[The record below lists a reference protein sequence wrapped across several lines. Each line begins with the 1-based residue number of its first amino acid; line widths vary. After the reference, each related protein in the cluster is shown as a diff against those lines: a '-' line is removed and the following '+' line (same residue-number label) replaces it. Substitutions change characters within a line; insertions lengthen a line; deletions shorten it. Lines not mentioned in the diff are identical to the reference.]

1 MDDLQRGHMSH
12 AGQQFGGEIKT
23 GSDPRAQEEHS
34 VRGGEPGECG
44 VGKRSLESGQSK
56 GVIRAQHWVCL

>member
-23 GSDPRAQEEHS
+23 GLDPRAQEEHS

-44 VGKRSLESGQSK
+44 VGSRSLEWSEQRSDS
-56 GVIRAQHWVCL
+56 AQHWVCL